1 MLILKKKFEANS
13 RNYAYLSKF
22 KSPLYPNECRLYEMD
37 DMDEEQISFLESLY
51 DTVMSGLKAG
61 KFDKIVPM
69 YDFDDMEQ
77 PVSLVDDRGAKIVVA
92 YFEIADEDGEV
103 FISLA
108 PAYINLS
115 LDEPDLGLGEV
126 CFYYLEE
133 EDLAKLGKTD
143 ETKLVQTVYR
153 KILNEWEEFVDG
165 MWG

>member
-1 MLILKKKFEANS
+1 MK
-13 RNYAYLSKF
+13 
-22 KSPLYPNECRLYEMD
+22 
-37 DMDEEQISFLESLY
+37 
-51 DTVMSGLKAG
+51 
-61 KFDKIVPM
+61 
-69 YDFDDMEQ
+69 Q
-77 PVSLVDDRGAKIVVA
+77 PVSLVDDSGAKIVVD

-115 LDEPDLGLGEV
+115 LDEPDLGLVEV
-126 CFYYLEE
+126 CFYWLEE

-143 ETKLVQTVYR
+143 ETKLVRTVYR